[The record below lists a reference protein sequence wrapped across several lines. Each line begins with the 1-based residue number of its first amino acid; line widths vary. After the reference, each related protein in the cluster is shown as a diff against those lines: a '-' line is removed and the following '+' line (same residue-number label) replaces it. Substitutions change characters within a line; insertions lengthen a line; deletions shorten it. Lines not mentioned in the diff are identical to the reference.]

1 MSEQASDISPNE
13 AVALDDATIAEYLQ
27 DEPHFFA
34 RNPSLLRQLR
44 LPHAQRG
51 SLSLVE
57 AKLEQQR
64 LRIYELEDDITELM
78 TVASDNE
85 RIFRVYMDLIPQLFK
100 CTSVTELESY
110 IRRTL
115 QDKLR
120 VPAVRLI
127 LDARTFVQADKTASE
142 PLARLY
148 QERMSSQMVYLGR
161 LGKEE
166 KRRLFQ
172 DSLVNSCALIRIGHH
187 GEMGLLAFGSA
198 DGGHYGTGMD
208 TLLINQ
214 LAEVLAQIL
223 PKLIAQEP
231 SGD

>member
-1 MSEQASDISPNE
+1 MTEYATDTCTAAPL
-13 AVALDDATIAEYLQ
+13 VLDDAAVVEYLQ
-27 DEPHFFA
+27 DEPHFFE
-34 RNPSLLRQLR
+34 RQGRLLNQLQ

-51 SLSLVE
+51 SISLVE

-64 LRIYELEDDITELM
+64 RRIYELEDEITELM
-78 TVASDNE
+78 TVAGDNE

-100 CTSVTELESY
+100 CTSVASLEAC
-110 IRRTL
+110 IRYTL
-115 QDKLR
+115 QEKLR
-120 VPAVRLI
+120 VSAVRLI
-127 LDARTFVQADKTASE
+127 LDARTFTAADNIASE

-172 DSLVNSCALIRIGHH
+172 DSLVNSCALIRLGNQ
-187 GEMGLLAFGSA
+187 GEMGLLAFGSTE
-198 DGGHYGTGMD
+198 GGHYGTGMD

-214 LAEVLAQIL
+214 LADVLAQL
-223 PKLIAQEP
+223 VPKLVVKEHR
-231 SGD
+231 GD